1 LVLVPSVS
9 LELISVAYLCQI
21 GGSGVKWFVSGKC
34 MATQKVYVCPGTHH
48 PALYSDSLE
57 ASAAE
62 FNWIGEPPTAVS
74 DAMQVRGQAGLH
86 IVSDIRILRI

>member
-1 LVLVPSVS
+1 
-9 LELISVAYLCQI
+9 
-21 GGSGVKWFVSGKC
+21 

-57 ASAAE
+57 TSAAE

-74 DAMQVRGQAGLH
+74 DAMQVRGAGGLH
-86 IVSDIRILRI
+86 IV